1 MRRRWWPYWLCA
13 GTLASMVASMAWGAD
28 ELLLATSYLLALL
41 PGRP

>member
-13 GTLASMVASMAWGAD
+13 RTLASMVASMAWGAD
-28 ELLLATSYLLALL
+28 ELLLVKSCPPALL